1 MFWFQS
7 SNCLPIIPP
16 DPHVSGICCGRR
28 TRDDE
33 RTSGTRPYFSIRSA
47 AAAFFW
53 PRDGKTS
60 IIFSSF
66 TTPFFFFQCPVQ
78 ARELSV
84 PFSVKLPASKM
95 AWPVPCPFYAL
106 TCSSNMGGNTAHLQL
121 WSKLFQNREKAKNI
135 SVAGMIEV
143 DTMAKIRSMLWKNIW
158 CSLVAHFCTVTHY
171 DF

>member
-1 MFWFQS
+1 MFLESTVAEGPQKMRGHLELDHTLASGVLLLHS
-7 SNCLPIIPP
+7 SGLGMEKTASFSLPSPL
-16 DPHVSGICCGRR
+16 H
-28 TRDDE
+28 
-33 RTSGTRPYFSIRSA
+33 
-47 AAAFFW
+47 
-53 PRDGKTS
+53 
-60 IIFSSF
+60 
-66 TTPFFFFQCPVQ
+66 FFFQCPVQ

-135 SVAGMIEV
+135 SVAGMIKV

-171 DF
+171 DFWR